1 MGVDPAQPQAKAG
14 TPDFEDIWK
23 AAIQRYEDITAV
35 KLQSIAKA
43 TKLDDVLQV
52 VHDKETK
59 FKTFR
64 HDGSRV
70 DRFRGLLA
78 KSLKPVEALA
88 HLTAS
93 AAQGAFPPSMAV
105 FSAVRYLVSSVNA
118 VSADYDKVT
127 GFFEDLDLYLNRLK
141 ILQEWAPPVPELQKA
156 VVEVLASVLV
166 LSGIS
171 AKYIK
176 TNRIVKAF
184 KHLASGEDSEL
195 TTAYAHFHKMVEQEA
210 GAVRNATLAGVEQVK
225 QQNTAM
231 HTDLQKGFITLK
243 VDGEITRD
251 MLVDTAY
258 LGKRLKRMVQV
269 SVVHQ
274 NQEAAAEREEI
285 LKGLSSLEFHDRQR
299 AVFDL
304 HYQGTGQW
312 LLDTK
317 EFHAWSEQRRT
328 STLWCPGIR
337 TLAPPYQ
344 AFRRSM
350 LTELGCSGSTVVNHL
365 EETNQ
370 NRNVAVT
377 YIYCDYKDPETQSQA
392 GIIASITRQL
402 AERINPLPPE
412 VKDFH
417 EKKSQRRRNPTD
429 EERIV
434 LLKSLCLNFEKTF
447 VCIDALDV
455 CPEINRESLVSLL
468 QKIAPSV
475 RLFITS
481 RLYIDLQPKFIDIF
495 RVNIVANPSDI
506 KAYLRSVIETNRRL
520 SLFTTKDPKLKE
532 DIVNAVNE
540 NADGMFLLAYLQ
552 IGTICGQLNAK
563 AVRRIMKSLPQGV
576 FETYQDALKRIE
588 DQSEEEC
595 QLAKRALSYIFCARR
610 PLRLDELRHALA
622 VEPED
627 TDIDDSALLEP
638 EILLNISAGLIRV
651 DENSQIVSLI
661 HHTLQEYLESNR
673 GRLVPD
679 VEIDFAKACITYLS
693 FDVFGNGPCH
703 DAEALDRRLEEYQ
716 FLDYAARNWGFHLPN
731 SQIWLDLLLPYLE
744 DEQKLASST
753 QIMCLAPPRS
763 KDWHSRFPKDF
774 NPLHMLSYFG
784 QDGMFAHFL
793 DEGIDVNGQDS
804 YGGTCLHV
812 AARNGHAAAV
822 RCLIEKGAKV
832 DLLNNKGQSALHPAA
847 RHGHKNVIDT
857 LLDHGAD
864 VMSKDDEGWRALDWA
879 VVDGYHDVVKA
890 LLRHG
895 LDHEDNG
902 RNKALILASQEGHE
916 ITVQM
921 LLDHGANA
929 DFKDWLGS
937 TALDFAAPGGHE
949 ATVRA
954 LLQHGARTDLKDV
967 QDNTVLHWGVPYE
980 PIVKLLLQSGADANA
995 QNNRGQTALSWVA
1008 RDAPIACAELL
1019 LAHGAN
1025 VNVPDIHGCTAVHGA
1040 ALKGRED
1047 MLRLLLDHGGDP
1059 NVKDKDGWTPLYSA
1073 LVLKEHDGALRF
1085 LREKTS
1091 DNGKSVLEWW
1101 EVQKKNR
1108 KRCALIQR
1116 IAEEKAEGSNVMTG
1130 LREAVQEKQFTRIQ
1144 ILLDKGAD
1152 VNGLEIGGW
1161 SALTIAADHNYVE
1174 GAQLLLHNGADVNMG
1189 GAREWTALHWGAEKG
1204 CLLVIRVLVA
1214 HGADIDSWRCG
1225 WTALLLAAKGGH
1237 SSTIQFLVEK
1247 GADVTID
1254 DYYGRTSLHW
1264 AAEYGTID
1272 VISLLLDKGAAVNAV
1287 DQWGRTALI
1296 WATEFSQRDAVRL
1309 LIDKGAD
1316 VNIKAADGITALHIA
1331 VHLRAEGVVQLLLES
1346 DANFNAE
1353 TEAGLT
1359 PLHIAAFRGSE
1370 PIVQSLLARQ
1380 ANTEAPTRW
1389 QDVEKACNDEREDH
1403 EKEYDDGVDRSKELK
1418 YLNRVLCRQLLDRQT
1433 DIKVSAGDQ
1442 ASFTPKQ
1449 LGVGRAQAG
1458 VPTVS
1463 VT

>member
-1 MGVDPAQPQAKAG
+1 MGVDTTHSQQK
-14 TPDFEDIWK
+14 TSTSDFEVIWK
-23 AAIQRYEDITAV
+23 AAIQRYEEITAV

-43 TKLDDVLQV
+43 SKLDDVLEV
-52 VHDKETK
+52 VHERESK

-70 DRFRGLLA
+70 DKFRGLLA
-78 KSLKPVEALA
+78 KSLKPIEVLVHVSAG
-88 HLTAS
+88 
-93 AAQGAFPPSMAV
+93 AAQG
-105 FSAVRYLVSSVNA
+105 SVNA
-118 VSADYDKVT
+118 VSADYDKVA

-141 ILQEWAPPVPELQKA
+141 ILQEWVPPVPELQKA
-156 VVEVLASVLV
+156 VAEVLASVLV

-176 TNRIVKAF
+176 MNRIVKAF
-184 KHLASGEDSEL
+184 KNLALGEDSEL
-195 TTAYAHFHKMVEQEA
+195 TTAYAHFHKMIEQEE

-225 QQNTAM
+225 QQNMAM

-258 LGKRLKRMVQV
+258 LGKRMKY
-269 SVVHQ
+269 
-274 NQEAAAEREEI
+274 QEAAAEREEI
-285 LKGLSSLEFHDRQR
+285 LKGLSSLDFHNRQR

-304 HYQGTGQW
+304 HYEGTGQW

-317 EFHAWSEQRRT
+317 EFHTWSEQKGT
-328 STLWCPGIR
+328 STLWCPGIPGAGK
-337 TLAPPYQ
+337 TV
-344 AFRRSM
+344 M
-350 LTELGCSGSTVVNHL
+350 TSTVVNHL
-365 EETNQ
+365 GETNQ
-370 NRNVAVT
+370 NSNVAVT

-402 AERINPLPPE
+402 AERVNPLPSE
-412 VKDFH
+412 VKEFH
-417 EKKSQRRRNPTD
+417 EKKNQRRRNPTD
-429 EERIV
+429 DERIV

-468 QKIAPSV
+468 QRIAPSV

-481 RLYIDLQPKFIDIF
+481 RLYIDLQSKFSDIF

-520 SLFTTKDPKLKE
+520 SLFTTKDPKLKN
-532 DIVNAVNE
+532 DIIDAVNQ

-595 QLAKRALSYIFCARR
+595 QLAKKALSYIFCARR
-610 PLRLDELRHALA
+610 PLRLNELRHALA
-622 VEPED
+622 TEPED
-627 TDIDDSALLEP
+627 TEIDDSALLEP

-679 VEIDFAKACITYLS
+679 VEIDFAKACVTYLS
-693 FDVFGNGPCH
+693 FDVFSNGPCQ
-703 DAEALDRRLEEYQ
+703 DADALDRRLEEYQ

-731 SQIWLDLLLPYLE
+731 SQTWLDLVLPYLE

-753 QIMCLAPPRS
+753 QVMYLAPPRS

-774 NPLHMLSYFG
+774 SPLHMLSYFG
-784 QDGMFAHFL
+784 QDEMFAHFL
-793 DEGIDVNGQDS
+793 DEGIDINGQDT

-812 AARNGHAAAV
+812 AAQNGHVAAI
-822 RCLIEKGAKV
+822 RRLIEHGAKV

-847 RHGHKNVIDT
+847 RHGHEKVIDT
-857 LLDHGAD
+857 LLAHGAD
-864 VMSKDDEGWRALDWA
+864 VSSKDDEGWRALDWA
-879 VVDGYHDVVKA
+879 VVDGYHDVVKV

-895 LDHEDNG
+895 VDHEDNG
-902 RNKALILASQEGHE
+902 RNKALILASEEGHE

-929 DFKDWLGS
+929 DYRDYLGS
-937 TALDFAAPGGHE
+937 TALDFAAPIGHE
-949 ATVRA
+949 ATVRV

-967 QDNTVLHWGVPYE
+967 QDNTVLHWGTPYE
-980 PIVKLLLQSGADANA
+980 PIVRLLLERGAAANA

-1008 RDAPIACAELL
+1008 RDAPMACAELL
-1019 LAHGAN
+1019 LAHGAD
-1025 VNVPDIHGCTAVHGA
+1025 VNIPDIHGCTAVHGA

-1047 MLRLLLDHGGDP
+1047 MLRLLLEHGGDP

-1073 LVLKEHDGALRF
+1073 LVLKEHDGAVQF
-1085 LREKTS
+1085 LREKAPG
-1091 DNGKSVLEWW
+1091 NGKPVLDWW
-1101 EVQKKNR
+1101 EVQKKDR
-1108 KRCALIQR
+1108 KRYALIQR
-1116 IAEEKAEGSNVMTG
+1116 IAEEKAEGNNVLTG
-1130 LREAVQEKQFTRIQ
+1130 LREAVREKHFTRVQ
-1144 ILLDKGAD
+1144 VLLDKGAD
-1152 VNGLEIGGW
+1152 VNELELGGW
-1161 SALTIAADHNYVE
+1161 TALTIAAEQNYVE
-1174 GAQLLLHNGADVNMG
+1174 GTQLLLHNGADVNMS

-1204 CLLVIRVLVA
+1204 SLLAIRVLVE
-1214 HGADIDSWRCG
+1214 HGADIDAWRCG
-1225 WTALLLAAKGGH
+1225 WTASLLAAKGGH
-1237 SSTIQFLVEK
+1237 FSTVEFLVEE

-1254 DYYGRTSLHW
+1254 DYYGRTTLHW
-1264 AAEYGTID
+1264 AAEHGNTD
-1272 VISLLLDKGAAVNAV
+1272 MVSLLLNKGAGIDAV
-1287 DQWGRTALI
+1287 DQWGRTPLM
-1296 WATEFSQRDAVRL
+1296 WAIEFSQRDAVRL
-1309 LIDKGAD
+1309 LVAKGAD
-1316 VNIKAADGITALHIA
+1316 INIKAVDGITALHVA
-1331 VHLRAEGVVQLLLES
+1331 VYLRDEAVVHFLLENG
-1346 DANFNAE
+1346 ANVSTK

-1359 PLHIAAFRGSE
+1359 PLHIAAFRGIE
-1370 PIVQSLLARQ
+1370 PIVQLLLARQ
-1380 ANTEAPTRW
+1380 AELEAEAQW
-1389 QDVEKACNDEREDH
+1389 QDIEKVCDDKQEDH
-1403 EKEYDDGVDRSKELK
+1403 EKEYDDGVDHSKELK
-1418 YLNRVLCRQLLDRQT
+1418 YLNRVFCRELLDQQTNIKASAGNQRGFAPRQLR
-1433 DIKVSAGDQ
+1433 
-1442 ASFTPKQ
+1442 
-1449 LGVGRAQAG
+1449 VGRAE
-1458 VPTVS
+1458 S
-1463 VT
+1463 VTANVAITS